1 MIVYNVT
8 VSIDPSIEKDWLRWM
23 RESHIP
29 DVMATGHFRDSKLC
43 RVKGEEQGG
52 LTYAITYTALSQKD
66 YDEYQKNHSPRLQRE
81 HSLRYEGRFAA
92 FRTLLTV
99 VEEF

>member
-8 VSIDPSIEKDWLRWM
+8 VSIDPSIENDWLEWM
-23 RESHIP
+23 KEVHISE
-29 DVMATGHFRDSKLC
+29 VMATGHFRDSKLC
-43 RVKGEEQGG
+43 RVNGEEQGG
-52 LTYAITYTALSQKD
+52 LTYAITYTAFSQKD
-66 YDEYQKNHSPRLQRE
+66 YDDYEKNHSPKLQFE
-81 HSLRYEGRFAA
+81 HSSRYGGKFAA